1 MLLLPELSLLEVRNN
16 TNVDNSLIDAA
27 LDLDRPFRIYC
38 IDTSVNTMTFEYKY
52 PLFKKA
58 YVDFQQFQYSY
69 KNVTF
74 DVNPTVGILNKAKD
88 PKIWK
93 ENGIYSLMDSDSDD
107 SECWDNLNLAEK
119 PSSSGYY
126 NYDDG
131 NYDNNDEFFD
141 DDSDVPEMY
150 NEFKECT

>member
-1 MLLLPELSLLEVRNN
+1 MLLLPNLSLLEVRNN

-52 PLFKKA
+52 PEFKKT
-58 YVDFQQFQYSY
+58 YVDFQQYRYSY
-69 KNVTF
+69 KNLTF
-74 DVNPTVGILNKAKD
+74 DVNPTVGILSKAKD

-93 ENGIYSLMDSDSDD
+93 ENGIYIMDSDSDD
-107 SECWDNLNLAEK
+107 SWDDFNNLAEN
-119 PSSSGYY
+119 PTSSGYC
-126 NYDDG
+126 NYDDY
-131 NYDNNDEFFD
+131 ND
-141 DDSDVPEMY
+141 DDYNDDDYFNDDNDVPEMY

>member
-52 PLFKKA
+52 PLFKKT
-58 YVDFQQFQYSY
+58 YVDFQQFRYTY

-88 PKIWK
+88 PTIWK

-107 SECWDNLNLAEK
+107 SECWDNLNLAEN

-131 NYDNNDEFFD
+131 DYDNNDDFFD